1 MPENQFKSYC
11 LIFLFAFGAIAFCS
25 AQNNNKDAINI
36 NVLIDS
42 FPAG

>member
-1 MPENQFKSYC
+1 MLENQFKSYY

-25 AQNNNKDAINI
+25 AQNSKKDAVNN